1 MWEGEV
7 VGVDFI
13 MNRLFLVV
21 FIVAAF
27 FLVGA
32 RAQEWR
38 QIQPMVSRCSDVKK
52 LFGLTNCDRP
62 VTNYDS
68 AHYGLNITFTGGK
81 RSRNPMVARVIIVF
95 KKWISLSDLENDLSG
110 YKILPDGDL
119 VDSRIY
125 ENQEKGISFTV
136 REFLSG
142 REKYVTSVV
151 VFPKKVVV
159 GRSKTK

>member
-1 MWEGEV
+1 M
-7 VGVDFI
+7 
-13 MNRLFLVV
+13 
-21 FIVAAF
+21 
-27 FLVGA
+27 
-32 RAQEWR
+32 
-38 QIQPMVSRCSDVKK
+38 
-52 LFGLTNCDRP
+52 
-62 VTNYDS
+62 
-68 AHYGLNITFTGGK
+68 
-81 RSRNPMVARVIIVF
+81 F